1 MEPLEVL
8 HDVALKLASLQIPY
22 MVGGSFAG
30 SYYGFARNT
39 QDADLIVS
47 MKMGDVDGFVKAFSE
62 DYYLDRNSVE
72 EALRRRTSFNLIH
85 FRLSFKVDFFMLR
98 PEGFHQESF
107 ARRLPTRMGFEK
119 KVEAFLQSAED
130 TVLAKLDWYRQ
141 DGEVSELQW
150 RDVVGILKVQ
160 AGRLDMKYLDRWAR
174 ELGVLDLLTRAF
186 GDAGVQPA

>member
-8 HDVALKLASLQIPY
+8 HDVALKLTSLKIPY

-39 QDADLIVS
+39 QDADVIVS
-47 MKMGDVDGFVKAFSE
+47 MKNGDVDGFVKAFSE

-72 EALRRRTSFNLIH
+72 EALRRHTYFNIIH
-85 FRLSFKVDFFMLR
+85 FRLSFKVDFFVLR
-98 PEGFHQESF
+98 PEGFQQESF
-107 ARRLPTRMGFEK
+107 ARRQPTRMGLDK
-119 KVEAFLQSAED
+119 QVEAFLQTAED

-141 DGEVSELQW
+141 GGGVSELQW

-160 AGRLDMKYLDRWAR
+160 SGRLDMKYLDHWAR
-174 ELGVLDLLTRAF
+174 ELGILDLLASALD
-186 GDAGVQPA
+186 DAGVEPA